1 MVKVKELHP
10 RMPVTVTKS
19 DSLDTA
25 ARLLIEEDIGA
36 LVVFE
41 PHGVA
46 GVISERDIVRA
57 IADEVNLA
65 DTEVCE
71 YMTEAPVVT
80 NEEAAIGDAISKM
93 NASHIRHVVVVSDGD
108 VSGMISMR
116 DVVGLL
122 GADWPEL

>member
-19 DSLDTA
+19 DSLDDA
-25 ARLLIEEDIGA
+25 ARLLIEEDIGV

-41 PHGVA
+41 PHGIA

-57 IADEVNLA
+57 IADEVDLEE
-65 DTEVCE
+65 TEVGE

-80 NEEAAIGDAISKM
+80 EEEAAIGDAISKM
-93 NASHIRHVVVVSDGD
+93 NSSHIRHVIVLSDGD
-108 VSGMISMR
+108 VSGVISMR

-122 GADWPEL
+122 GTDWPEL